1 MVKVKTGIRPEE
13 VRTGAEHVLF
23 VEGSEGGS
31 LDQAVLRALLGDTIR
46 VEVMGPSSSVQSA
59 AQSLAR
65 HHPRYYFLIDRDHYE
80 DKFVEQRW
88 QHFPGGDKGNLLVW
102 RRREIE
108 NYFLDPPFLTE
119 STFLPLSC
127 KIEIKIKLEKIL
139 VKAAQERLF
148 LDVANSVI
156 SLVREEQKKT
166 WIKHFTNPADFT
178 SKEEAIQQLISQEEF
193 AKRSEQVS
201 KMLLKDALTERF
213 ETSLAAM
220 TGGGE
225 TLTYGKGRWIEMIS
239 GKKVLPQLLNSGDFK
254 VEDVKGRTLTGE
266 EMKKEIMKDLAVKD
280 VDSRPL
286 DLVELQRLI
295 RERVGGP

>member
-1 MVKVKTGIRPEE
+1 MVKVKTKIRPEE
-13 VRTGAEHVLF
+13 VRTSAEHVLF
-23 VEGSEGGS
+23 VEGSEGG
-31 LDQAVLRALLGDTIR
+31 LDQVVLRALLGHTIR

-80 DKFVEQRW
+80 DKFVEQSW
-88 QHFPGGDKGNLLVW
+88 QHFPDGDKGNLLVW

-108 NYFLDPPFLTE
+108 NYFLDPPFLAK
-119 STFLPLSC
+119 SAFLPPSC
-127 KIEIKIKLEKIL
+127 KIKIKLEEIL

-156 SLVREEQKKT
+156 SSVREEQKKT

-178 SKEEAIQQLISQEEF
+178 SKEEAIRQLISQEKF

-201 KMLLKDALTERF
+201 AMLLKGALTERF
-213 ETSLAAM
+213 ETSLASM

-239 GKKVLPQLLNSGDFK
+239 GKKVLPQLLNSGDFE
-254 VEDVKGRTLTGE
+254 VEDANGQTLTGK
-266 EMKKEIMKDLAVKD
+266 EMEKEIMKELVVNNMK
-280 VDSRPL
+280 SLPS

>member
-23 VEGSEGGS
+23 VEGSEGG

-108 NYFLDPPFLTE
+108 NYFLDPPFLAE
-119 STFLPLSC
+119 SAFLPPSC
-127 KIEIKIKLEKIL
+127 KIEIKIKLENIL

-178 SKEEAIQQLISQEEF
+178 SKEKAIQQLISQEKF
-193 AKRSEQVS
+193 AERSEQVS

-213 ETSLAAM
+213 ETSLASM

-225 TLTYGKGRWIEMIS
+225 TFTYGTGQWIEKIR
-239 GKKVLPQLLNSGDFK
+239 GKKVLPQLLNSGGFTVK
-254 VEDVKGRTLTGE
+254 DVKGRTLTGK
-266 EMKKEIMKDLAVKD
+266 EMEKEIVKELVVKN
-280 VDSRPL
+280 VDSLPS
-286 DLVELQRLI
+286 DLVELRRLV
-295 RERVGGP
+295 RERVASP

>member
-88 QHFPGGDKGNLLVW
+88 QHFLGGDKGNLLVW

-108 NYFLDPPFLTE
+108 NYFLDPHF
-119 STFLPLSC
+119 
-127 KIEIKIKLEKIL
+127 L
-139 VKAAQERLF
+139 VKSSFCCTSEGELTTTLEALAQRRVF

-156 SLVREEQKKT
+156 SSVREKQKKT
-166 WIKHFTNPADFT
+166 WINHFTNPADFT
-178 SKEEAIQQLISQEEF
+178 SKEEAIQQLISQEKF
-193 AKRSEQVS
+193 AKRSGQVS
-201 KMLLKDALTERF
+201 AMLLKDALTERF
-213 ETSLAAM
+213 ETSLASM

-225 TLTYGKGRWIEMIS
+225 TLTYGTGQWIEKIR
-239 GKKVLPQLLNSGDFK
+239 GKKVLPQLLNSGGF
-254 VEDVKGRTLTGE
+254 EDRKGRTLTGN
-266 EMKKEIMKDLAVKD
+266 EMEKEIVKELAVKD
-280 VDSRPL
+280 VDSRPS

-295 RERVGGP
+295 RERVGSL